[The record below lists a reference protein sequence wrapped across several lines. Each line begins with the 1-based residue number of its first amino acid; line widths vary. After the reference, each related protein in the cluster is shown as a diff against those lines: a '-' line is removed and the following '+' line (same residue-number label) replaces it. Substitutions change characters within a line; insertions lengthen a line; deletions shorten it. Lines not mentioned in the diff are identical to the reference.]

1 MHEKIA
7 NKPQIC
13 LQDAA
18 IHHYVMGENSWEMVA
33 WRIRSVFL
41 CVSWKWSMVSPY
53 FVLILR
59 HSPTSPL
66 LPSLPAV
73 LFPSHTGCGDLC
85 FLASMC
91 SFFCGNSSL
100 IPFREALFLYL
111 PPAWLGWGWPH
122 LQPPGLALY
131 LKPDW
136 QKYRIPPTMGI
147 GWRWAGASSWANQNQ
162 PVVL

>member
-1 MHEKIA
+1 
-7 NKPQIC
+7 
-13 LQDAA
+13 
-18 IHHYVMGENSWEMVA
+18 
-33 WRIRSVFL
+33 
-41 CVSWKWSMVSPY
+41 MVSPY

-100 IPFREALFLYL
+100 IPFREALFFCL
-111 PPAWLGWGWPH
+111 PPTWLGWGWPH
-122 LQPPGLALY
+122 LQPPGLDLY

-136 QKYRIPPTMGI
+136 QKYRIPSTMGI

-162 PVVL
+162 PVVLWEVLGVWCEAGRMCQVLPGAMLLPGEKAVWVWSWHRR